1 MYHNKLNLSQVRTT
15 HFGLQSIKCQSAK
28 AWNGMKTKISYLSK
42 NRLSKSLKKYYFNN
56 GS

>member
-56 GS
+56 GR